1 MNKPSNV
8 LLGGTNLISF
18 SAGTLAEEKCDI
30 LDCLAYAEINA
41 TGRYNRKRHW
51 AQWIERYQLELYK
64 NGFQITDALPGERLV
79 LTDPRDLYSV
89 VSDALES
96 GENRELE
103 RLARSSFLELLGS
116 KDGQAFF
123 RNWFSE
129 ERSENVQIIPC
140 RRDSHGRT
148 EILFCGLEMLIA
160 TTESG
165 WFEGSRSKIAVTI
178 SGGEYRFSSAAYE
191 RYRQKV
197 ESFLD
202 NHVRE
207 AIRPIQG
214 VAI

>member
-1 MNKPSNV
+1 MNNPTDI

-18 SAGTLAEEKCDI
+18 SACTLAGEKADI

-41 TGRYNRKRHW
+41 SNRFNRKRHW
-51 AQWIERYQLELYK
+51 AQWIDRYQLELYK
-64 NGFQITDALPGERLV
+64 NGFEITDALPGERFV

-89 VSDALES
+89 VSDALET

-103 RLARSSFLELLGS
+103 RLASTSFLALLRS
-116 KDGQAFF
+116 QDGKAFF
-123 RNWFSE
+123 RNWFSR

-140 RRDSHGRT
+140 RRDSRGRI
-148 EILFCGLEMLIA
+148 EMLFCGLEMLIA
-160 TTESG
+160 TTESS

-178 SGGEYRFSSAAYE
+178 SGGEYRFSAGSYE

-202 NHVRE
+202 NHARE
-207 AIRPIQG
+207 AIRPI
-214 VAI
+214 